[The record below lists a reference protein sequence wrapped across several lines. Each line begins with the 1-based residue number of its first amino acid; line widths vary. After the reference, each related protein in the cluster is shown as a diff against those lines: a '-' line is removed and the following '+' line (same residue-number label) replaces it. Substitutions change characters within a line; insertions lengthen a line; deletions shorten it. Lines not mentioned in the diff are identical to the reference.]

1 MFGPILITENEFPDS
16 KNLKVKL
23 EVKLFGKKYRGRIA
37 WILEKI
43 LLVNPHVPTKVFLI
57 FNGPENYNFLYSYIN
72 ASTVQGVA
80 ILTF

>member
-37 WILEKI
+37 
-43 LLVNPHVPTKVFLI
+43 
-57 FNGPENYNFLYSYIN
+57 
-72 ASTVQGVA
+72 
-80 ILTF
+80 